1 MWVLRVLSGTQ
12 KNSFLPLSSGVNTV
26 GRSSGANVQIK
37 SPGVSKNHA
46 EIHVN
51 HDGLLLIDKQ
61 SSNGTYVNGIKISK
75 QKVEMGDQISFHD
88 VIVDIVLQ
96 NQAVNQNLPAPN
108 PSMALEPHQ
117 QGFDSADPASPDDG
131 SPAYPPAPKKPLD
144 WWDNYLE
151 KVILPG
157 VYKLPEW
164 FEFKWV
170 MGLFSLSFI
179 LLVTV
184 LSAIPLTRILKSSVE
199 MESMNHAQSIAEAL
213 ARENKPALMDGLNT
227 AVTVAPALIRPGVK
241 TAYIVN
247 ASNGRIIA
255 PAEKYQMYPDNP
267 FIHRAR
273 KLDRATVEK
282 IDSSTVAA
290 MVPIQYFNPD
300 TTSQAVMAYSAVFF
314 NLGSLASGVE
324 QTVSLLVQSF
334 FIAVILGALIFFF
347 MYRMT
352 AHPFESLNEQ
362 LNLALKDSNVNIS
375 SKYQF
380 PALES
385 LCSNINSAIERL
397 STIQDEMKN
406 PAHAGIDRESE
417 MANLVELVGFAGLC
431 LRLENQT
438 VSAVNQAFEEQTG
451 LSANQILQQPID
463 QISDTSLKLN
473 LKNAIE
479 KVRENPSQIFI
490 DQLEFNSSPFQVTA
504 QGLHGEQELS
514 YIILAFIPEPEEAA

>member
-1 MWVLRVLSGTQ
+1 MWSLRILSGPQ
-12 KNSFLPLSSGVNTV
+12 KGALLSLSSGVNTI
-26 GRSSGANVQIK
+26 GRSSNTDVQIQ
-37 SPGVSKNHA
+37 SPGISKNHA
-46 EIHVN
+46 EIHVS

-61 SSNGTYVNGIKISK
+61 SSNGTYVDGVKVSK

-96 NQAVNQNLPAPN
+96 NQALSQNLPAGQN
-108 PSMALEPHQ
+108 PSDLDQHQ
-117 QGFDSADPASPDDG
+117 KPASPD
-131 SPAYPPAPKKPLD
+131 AEPPHLPKKPLD
-144 WWDNYLE
+144 WWNHYLE

-164 FEFKWV
+164 VEFKWV

-199 MESMNHAQSIAEAL
+199 VESMNHAQSIAEAL

-227 AVTVAPALIRPGVK
+227 SVTVAPALIRPGVK
-241 TAYIVN
+241 TAYIISAV
-247 ASNGRIIA
+247 NGRIIA
-255 PAEKYQMYPDNP
+255 PVEKYQMYPDNP

-273 KLDRATVEK
+273 KLGRAVVEK

-314 NLGSLASGVE
+314 NLGSLASGIE

-334 FIAVILGALIFFF
+334 FIAMIIGILIFFF

-362 LNLALKDSNVNIS
+362 LNLALKDSTVNIS

-385 LCSNINSAIERL
+385 LCSNINSALERL

-406 PAHAGIDRESE
+406 PAHLGVDRESE
-417 MANLVELVGFAGLC
+417 MANLVELIGFPSLC

-451 LSANQILQQPID
+451 LSAGQILQQPID
-463 QISDTSLKLN
+463 QISDTALKLN

-479 KVRENPSQIFI
+479 KVRQNPSQIFI

-504 QGLHGEQELS
+504 QGVHGDQELS